1 MDLPKLCGISSE
13 LEIILLPT
21 PNFQGQSF
29 LSVFFLQQLMNQS
42 LNLTDTGAFIQS
54 LHTW

>member
-1 MDLPKLCGISSE
+1 MDLPKLCGISNE